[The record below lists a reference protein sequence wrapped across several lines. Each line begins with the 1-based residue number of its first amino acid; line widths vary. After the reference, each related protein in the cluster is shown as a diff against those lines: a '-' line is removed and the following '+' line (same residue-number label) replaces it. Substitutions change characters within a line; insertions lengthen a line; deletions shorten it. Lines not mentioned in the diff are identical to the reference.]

1 MNFNSK
7 RPRNLHPRTMKHSK
21 RPVLIRLLISITA
34 LSIGCSSLP
43 EKAGRQS
50 VVPISID
57 CRVSYRTSVTKHLS
71 ESTITLT
78 TNGDHKIIAFDDM
91 EFNAQYW
98 DDQFEGRSLLISVTS
113 FDTGNEVFRQLYQM
127 DRGKRLIN
135 QFIGEHG
142 FTGLIYVYHPGST
155 AELQCFC
162 EAR

>member
-1 MNFNSK
+1 MNFNSN
-7 RPRNLHPRTMKHSK
+7 RSRNLHPGTMKHSK
-21 RPVLIRLLISITA
+21 QSVLISLLIGITV
-34 LSIGCSSLP
+34 LSASCSSSP
-43 EKAGRQS
+43 EEASRQS
-50 VVPISID
+50 VDPVSID
-57 CRVSYRTSVTKHLS
+57 CRVFYRSSVTKHLS
-71 ESTITLT
+71 ETAITLT

-113 FDTGNEVFRQLYQM
+113 SDTGNEVVRQLYQM